1 MYRLK
6 NQRWGSMIAWS
17 VLLVC
22 GFCFTSN
29 AASFSTIQCESWASA
44 YGEGVEACSDAG
56 GGQNAET
63 GNDGH
68 NAWATY
74 SNVYIDGATGVDL
87 RYAGIGCSGTVE
99 FRLNS
104 STGTLLG
111 SVTVSSTG
119 AWQSWTTGSGSISGA
134 SGTQTV
140 CLKQTADNLNM
151 NWFKFTGSPS
161 AANYWARS
169 GEGMLSP
176 ATSSDGLSIQA
187 MSLFRLGPDDFISS
201 HFAGGQNLTIHGK
214 YKIAIDGPLLAVD
227 APVSVSKDITCEGM
241 VSAQSV
247 RINDW
252 TIRPADFVFEPD
264 HRLKKLSDVE
274 KFVTTN
280 KHLPGMP
287 SGAEM
292 KKNGIDV
299 VKMNMALLEKV
310 EELVLYTIQ
319 QDKRIEALEKKLG
332 EEKK

>member
-1 MYRLK
+1 
-6 NQRWGSMIAWS
+6 
-17 VLLVC
+17 
-22 GFCFTSN
+22 
-29 AASFSTIQCESWASA
+29 
-44 YGEGVEACSDAG
+44 
-56 GGQNAET
+56 
-63 GNDGH
+63 
-68 NAWATY
+68 
-74 SNVYIDGATGVDL
+74 
-87 RYAGIGCSGTVE
+87 
-99 FRLNS
+99 
-104 STGTLLG
+104 
-111 SVTVSSTG
+111 
-119 AWQSWTTGSGSISGA
+119 
-134 SGTQTV
+134 
-140 CLKQTADNLNM
+140 
-151 NWFKFTGSPS
+151 
-161 AANYWARS
+161 
-169 GEGMLSP
+169 
-176 ATSSDGLSIQA
+176 
-187 MSLFRLGPDDFISS
+187 
-201 HFAGGQNLTIHGK
+201 
-214 YKIAIDGPLLAVD
+214 
-227 APVSVSKDITCEGM
+227 M